1 MRAPARAPARA
12 LADGLKLARERL
24 AADENMIEALTAQTD
39 LSALER
45 IEIAYALQSGSY
57 TRARDL
63 PAAAAYRREVQTR
76 LSAWLAQH
84 GCRSVLDL
92 GAGEG
97 TAWHGWTTPLDH
109 LALVDLSLNRLS
121 WAAGNVADAPI
132 GRLSRVKG
140 EMSAPPACRHG
151 FDAVVTMHAM
161 EPNGPSAKALV
172 DGAASCAARLLV
184 LFEPD
189 YETAHDAMRT
199 RMERHNYARDIFA
212 AARALEDFTEV
223 EAGRM
228 DHPVN
233 SDNATSYIVLARSN
247 APASTAPGDLADPL
261 TRQALTPVPGGLRDA
276 AGDFIYP
283 ELEGVACLAPDDA
296 VLLGAR

>member
-1 MRAPARAPARA
+1 MRAPARA

-24 AADENMIEALTAQTD
+24 EAGENMIEALTAQTD
-39 LSALER
+39 LSPLER

-57 TRARDL
+57 TEARDL
-63 PAAAAYRREVQTR
+63 PAAKAYRREIQSR
-76 LSAWLAQH
+76 LARWLGEQD
-84 GCRSVLDL
+84 CRTVLDL

-97 TAWHGWTTPLDH
+97 TAWHGWTAPLDH

-121 WAAGNVADAPI
+121 WAKDNVADAPI
-132 GRLSRVKG
+132 KQLSLVKG
-140 EMSAPPACRHG
+140 DMGAPPACVAG

-189 YETAHDAMRT
+189 YESAHAAMRT

-212 AARALEDFTEV
+212 AARALDGFTEA
-223 EAGRM
+223 EAGRL

-233 SDNATSYIVLARSN
+233 PDNATSFIVLARTEPPARN
-247 APASTAPGDLADPL
+247 AEGLLADPL
-261 TRQALTPVPGGLRDA
+261 TRQALTPVRGGHRDG
-276 AGDFIYP
+276 AGDFLYP
-283 ELEGVACLAPDDA
+283 ELEGVACLAPEDA
-296 VLLGAR
+296 VLLGRP